1 MSSEINKLA
10 CAVLTALLVYL
21 MSSFIRELVYNPKKS
36 QEISYLVVPEE
47 EEPNMKDLDK
57 KESEEAVQG
66 LLSESDI
73 LKMVELAD
81 SEEGKKFAN
90 KNCGA
95 CHLFTMPP
103 ENKIGPSLALLLNR
117 QIGGAEGYKYSKAF
131 IEKGGVW
138 SIKNLYYFLDNPKVW
153 VPGTKMS
160 YRGIKNS
167 KDLINIIKFFAVN
180 DKKNKS

>member
-1 MSSEINKLA
+1 MI
-10 CAVLTALLVYL
+10 
-21 MSSFIRELVYNPKKS
+21 
-36 QEISYLVVPEE
+36 
-47 EEPNMKDLDK
+47 
-57 KESEEAVQG
+57 
-66 LLSESDI
+66 
-73 LKMVELAD
+73 ELAD
-81 SEEGKKFAN
+81 SEEGKKFAS

-117 QIGGAEGYKYSKAF
+117 KIGGAEGYKYSKAF
-131 IEKGGVW
+131 KEKGGIW

-167 KDLINIIKFFAVN
+167 EDLINIIKFFTIN
-180 DKKNKS
+180 DKRNKS

>member
-1 MSSEINKLA
+1 VSSEINKLA
-10 CAVLTALLVYL
+10 CAVLTAFLVYL
-21 MSSFIRELVYNPKKS
+21 MSSFIRELVYHPEKTK
-36 QEISYLVVPEE
+36 EISYLVIPEKE
-47 EEPNMKDLDK
+47 ETNIKDIDK
-57 KESEEAVQG
+57 KKNEEKVQD

-73 LKMVELAD
+73 LKMIELAD
-81 SEEGKKFAN
+81 SEEGKKFAS

-117 QIGGAEGYKYSKAF
+117 KIGGAEGYKYSKAF
-131 IEKGGVW
+131 KEKGGIW

-167 KDLINIIKFFAVN
+167 EDLINIIKFFTIN
-180 DKKNKS
+180 DKRNKS

>member
-10 CAVLTALLVYL
+10 CAVLTAFLVYL
-21 MSSFIRELVYNPKKS
+21 MSSFIRELVYHPEKTK
-36 QEISYLVVPEE
+36 EISYLVIPEKE
-47 EEPNMKDLDK
+47 ETNIKDIDK
-57 KESEEAVQG
+57 KKNEEKVQD

-73 LKMVELAD
+73 LKMIELAD
-81 SEEGKKFAN
+81 SEEGKKFAS

-117 QIGGAEGYKYSKAF
+117 KIGGAEGYKYSKAF
-131 IEKGGVW
+131 KEKGGIW

-167 KDLINIIKFFAVN
+167 EDLINIIKFFTIN
-180 DKKNKS
+180 DKRNKS

>member
-21 MSSFIRELVYNPKKS
+21 MSSFIRELVYYPEKTM
-36 QEISYLVVPEE
+36 EISYLVIPEKEVP
-47 EEPNMKDLDK
+47 NIKDFDK
-57 KESEEAVQG
+57 KSEEAGQD